1 MTRQYWDKIHLEK
14 YSKADWAHQP
24 SIFVKEVTSFFPRS
38 GKVLEIGTGQGA
50 DAEYLHSL
58 GYEVVA
64 TDYSGAAIDSASSRI
79 NGVEF
84 LNLDTAA
91 GLPFEA
97 ESFEVVYSHL
107 ALHYFD
113 LETTHKIFK
122 DIHRVLKTA
131 GVFATITNTL
141 EDPEVKEFNYQ
152 NLEADFY
159 QDPKGV
165 QKRYFSPESLG
176 KITEGLFTTLLLD
189 NHGATYKDQ
198 LPNLIRFVGRK
209 I

>member
-1 MTRQYWDKIHLEK
+1 M
-14 YSKADWAHQP
+14 
-24 SIFVKEVTSFFPRS
+24 
-38 GKVLEIGTGQGA
+38 
-50 DAEYLHSL
+50 
-58 GYEVVA
+58 VA
-64 TDYSGAAIDSASSRI
+64 TDYSVAAIDSARSRI

-91 GLPFEA
+91 GLPFVA
-97 ESFEVVYSHL
+97 ESFDVVYSHL

-113 LETTHKIFK
+113 LETTRKILK
-122 DIHRVLKTA
+122 DIHRVLKTD

-152 NLEADFY
+152 KLETDFY

-165 QKRYFSPESLG
+165 QKRYFSPESIG
-176 KITEGLFTTLLLD
+176 EITQGLFTTLLLD
-189 NHGATYKDQ
+189 NQGATHKDK